1 MQRRELLKY
10 TGMVIGFTA
19 ATGSLA
25 GLVSSCKPNN
35 ENAPS
40 EGKEKDN
47 WVPTALTT
55 EQFAWVTLI
64 ADTMLP
70 KTKTPSA
77 SELGVDRFVDLLL
90 TDWAAPDT
98 KQLFLNGLDNFD
110 VKVKEKMGKSFVALL
125 ESERTD
131 YLNAL
136 NTEIREAVKLLPV
149 GAKPLPSH
157 QFFMMLKDTIYK
169 GYFANEQLCTE
180 ILVYDPIPGV
190 FKGCT
195 PLADTKGL
203 AYAPV

>member
-10 TGMVIGFTA
+10 TGMVIGFSATA
-19 ATGSLA
+19 GTIAS
-25 GLVSSCKPNN
+25 LVSSCKPGDK
-35 ENAPS
+35 NAAS
-40 EGKEKDN
+40 GAKEKDN
-47 WVPTALTT
+47 WVPTTLSA

-90 TDWAAPDT
+90 TNWAAPDT
-98 KQLFLNGLDNFD
+98 KQLFINGLDNFD
-110 VKVKEKMGKSFVALL
+110 LKAKEKLGKSFVAAT
-125 ESERTD
+125 ETERSD

-136 NTEIREAVKLLPV
+136 NTEIREAVKALPP

-157 QFFMMLKDTIYK
+157 QFFMLIKDAVYK

-180 ILVYDPIPGV
+180 FLVYDPIPGV

-195 PLADTKGL
+195 PLEDTKGL

>member
-10 TGMVIGFTA
+10 TGMVIGFSA
-19 ATGSLA
+19 AAGSLA
-25 GLVSSCKPNN
+25 SLVSSCKPGDK
-35 ENAPS
+35 NATA
-40 EGKEKDN
+40 EAKEKDN
-47 WVPTALTT
+47 WTPSTLSA

-98 KQLFLNGLDNFD
+98 KQLFINGLDNFD
-110 VKVKEKMGKSFVALL
+110 GKAKEKLGKSFVAAT
-125 ESERTD
+125 ETERTD

-136 NTEIREAVKLLPV
+136 NLEIMEAVKLLPP
-149 GAKPLPSH
+149 GSKPLPSH
-157 QFFMMLKDTIYK
+157 QFFIGIKEVIYK
-169 GYFANEQLCTE
+169 GFFASEQLCTE

-195 PLADTKGL
+195 PLQDTKGL

>member
-1 MQRRELLKY
+1 
-10 TGMVIGFTA
+10 
-19 ATGSLA
+19 
-25 GLVSSCKPNN
+25 LVSSCKPNN

-40 EGKEKDN
+40 EGKEKDD
-47 WVPTALTT
+47 WVPSALTT

-90 TDWAAPDT
+90 SDWAAPDT

-110 VKVKEKMGKSFVALL
+110 VKVKEKMGKSFVAMMA
-125 ESERTD
+125 SERTD

-180 ILVYDPIPGV
+180 VLVYDPIPGV

>member
-35 ENAPS
+35 KNAPS

-47 WVPTALTT
+47 WVPSALTA

-90 TDWAAPDT
+90 SYWAAPDT
-98 KQLFLNGLDNFD
+98 K
-110 VKVKEKMGKSFVALL
+110 
-125 ESERTD
+125 
-131 YLNAL
+131 
-136 NTEIREAVKLLPV
+136 
-149 GAKPLPSH
+149 H
-157 QFFMMLKDTIYK
+157 
-169 GYFANEQLCTE
+169 
-180 ILVYDPIPGV
+180 
-190 FKGCT
+190 
-195 PLADTKGL
+195 
-203 AYAPV
+203 

>member
-10 TGMVIGFTA
+10 TGIVIGFSA
-19 ATGSLA
+19 AAGSLTT
-25 GLVSSCKPNN
+25 LVTSCKPSDKN
-35 ENAPS
+35 S
-40 EGKEKDN
+40 ETDTSEKDN
-47 WVPTALTT
+47 WTPSTLSA

-70 KTKTPSA
+70 KTKSPSA

-98 KQLFLNGLDNFD
+98 RQIVLNGLDNFD
-110 VKVKEKMGKSFVALL
+110 LKAKEKLGKSFVGAS
-125 ESERTD
+125 ETERTD

-136 NTEIREAVKLLPV
+136 NTEIREAIKLLPP
-149 GAKPLPSH
+149 GIKPIPSH
-157 QFFMMLKDTIYK
+157 QFFMVLKDAIYK

-195 PLADTKGL
+195 PLKDTKGL

>member
-10 TGMVIGFTA
+10 TGMVIGFSA
-19 ATGSLA
+19 AAGSLA
-25 GLVSSCKPNN
+25 SLVSSCKPGDKKA
-35 ENAPS
+35 NA
-40 EGKEKDN
+40 EEKEKDN
-47 WVPTALTT
+47 WTPSTLSA

-77 SELGVDRFVDLLL
+77 SDLGVDRFVDLLL

-98 KQLFLNGLDNFD
+98 KQLFINGLDNFD
-110 VKVKEKMGKSFVALL
+110 IKAKEKLGKSFVAAA
-125 ESERTD
+125 ETERAD

-136 NTEIREAVKLLPV
+136 NTEIIEAVKLLPPE
-149 GAKPLPSH
+149 ANPLPSH
-157 QFFMMLKDTIYK
+157 QFFLLIKDTIYK

-195 PLADTKGL
+195 PLQDTKGL